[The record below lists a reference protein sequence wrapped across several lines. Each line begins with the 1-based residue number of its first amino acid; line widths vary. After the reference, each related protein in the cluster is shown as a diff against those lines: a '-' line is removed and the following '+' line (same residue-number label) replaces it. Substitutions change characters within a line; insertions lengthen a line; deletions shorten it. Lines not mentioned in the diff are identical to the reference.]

1 MAATSM
7 STERPITDWE
17 AVERDYRAGV
27 ATLRQIAET
36 HGTTHTTVATRAKKG
51 GWDRDL
57 SAKIAAKA
65 DAILSKSHLSSDLS
79 KPATE
84 REIVESNAQ
93 VVASALIGQQKSIR
107 RHRTLSEKLLAEL
120 EAQCDDPEIFA
131 QLGELMQSPDERGT
145 DKLNELYRRV
155 IALPSRID
163 VAKKA
168 AETLRILVSL
178 EREAYGMDKDR
189 PADTG
194 LSGESVATLRRMK
207 AMLADG

>member
-1 MAATSM
+1 MTAP
-7 STERPITDWE
+7 RPGVDWE
-17 AVERDYRAGV
+17 AIEKDYRAGV

-36 HGTTHTTVATRAKKG
+36 HGTTHTTVATRAKKF

-65 DAILSKSHLSSDLS
+65 ESILSKSHLSSDLS

-84 REIVESNAQ
+84 REIVESNGQ
-93 VVASALIGQQKSIR
+93 IVAAALIGQQKSIK

-120 EAQCDDPEIFA
+120 EAQCDYPEIFE
-131 QLGELMQSPDERGT
+131 QLGALMQSPDERGS

-163 VAKKA
+163 GAKKA

-178 EREAYGMDKDR
+178 EREAYGMDKGASPDDE
-189 PADTG
+189 PIKAI
-194 LSGESVATLRRMK
+194 VRRII
-207 AMLADG
+207 G